1 MSPKKC
7 SLVSFAPKCWL
18 CISMH
23 VLCLSDQAMYNNLW
37 VTPAHHMSSVM
48 LTMDG
53 LNITHQKVLLDS
65 ENSDPLYKTLV
76 MCFLLLD
83 IIQFSF
89 FIFYSGSTYAPGNE
103 WTMCKINDMKSLL
116 IYLFPLFFHYFKLTD
131 FGTAEV

>member
-1 MSPKKC
+1 MFISE
-7 SLVSFAPKCWL
+7 L
-18 CISMH
+18 CAQMLTMHMH

-103 WTMCKINDMKSLL
+103 
-116 IYLFPLFFHYFKLTD
+116 
-131 FGTAEV
+131 